1 MAAGIGVRGFGTLD
15 AIAMTWFTTNPPGTP
30 AVVVT
35 DARRK
40 ASAQD
45 FDAAL
50 VTTDSV
56 LQADPGNS
64 EAWLLKG
71 DLLQQQLKVRM
82 RVQNPNEE
90 AVEYDGAALDL
101 EVNGKSLAYG
111 VSDQR
116 GSVPRYGERVLVVPV
131 SITALNVVRQALAL
145 ADGTQRESV
154 PFVLRGKLAGG
165 VFGAVRF
172 SQEGSIGIASLLP
185 RAAR

>member
-1 MAAGIGVRGFGTLD
+1 MRWPTLLLATLVSLLLAAC
-15 AIAMTWFTTNPPGTP
+15 
-30 AVVVT
+30 
-35 DARRK
+35 
-40 ASAQD
+40 
-45 FDAAL
+45 AAL
-50 VTTDSV
+50 PGR
-56 LQADPGNS
+56 DPLRVELVGI
-64 EAWLLKG
+64 EPIEGQGLELRLAVKL
-71 DLLQQQLKVRM
+71 

>member
-1 MAAGIGVRGFGTLD
+1 MRWPTLLL
-15 AIAMTWFTTNPPGTP
+15 
-30 AVVVT
+30 
-35 DARRK
+35 
-40 ASAQD
+40 
-45 FDAAL
+45 AAL
-50 VTTDSV
+50 VS
-56 LQADPGNS
+56 LLLAACAALPGRDPLRVELVGI
-64 EAWLLKG
+64 EPIEGQGLELRLAVKL
-71 DLLQQQLKVRM
+71 

-165 VFGAVRF
+165 AFGAVRF

>member
-1 MAAGIGVRGFGTLD
+1 MRWPTLLL
-15 AIAMTWFTTNPPGTP
+15 
-30 AVVVT
+30 
-35 DARRK
+35 
-40 ASAQD
+40 
-45 FDAAL
+45 AAL
-50 VTTDSV
+50 VS
-56 LQADPGNS
+56 LLLAACAALPGRDPLRVELVGI
-64 EAWLLKG
+64 EPIEGQGLELRLAVKL
-71 DLLQQQLKVRM
+71 